1 MAAPTIASR
10 LQRRFLVMSRDV
22 AVVDALRVA
31 LPPGW
36 TLVETHDLDTLG
48 GYAEILQFR
57 FLLLDLDA
65 CGAADPLEVIE
76 QVRGELMLNLPV
88 FCFGGDDGL
97 QDAARLA
104 RADRFFERDE
114 IVARLPQF
122 CEQFGWGG

>member
-10 LQRRFLVMSRDV
+10 LQRRFLVMSGDA

-31 LPPGW
+31 LPPDW
-36 TLVETHDLDTLG
+36 TLVETRDLDTLG
-48 GYAEILQFR
+48 GYEEILQFR

-65 CGAADPLEVIE
+65 CGVADPLEIVE

-88 FCFGGDDGL
+88 FCFGGDDDL
-97 QDAARLA
+97 RDAARLA

-114 IVARLPQF
+114 IVSRLSQF
-122 CEQFGWGG
+122 CEQFGWGA